1 MDLKRYRP
9 DDPALQGRE
18 VVLAS
23 DLEQLQAS
31 LTSAIALATALDG
44 NARLDERLE
53 AAGML
58 TVAQILAGAPLDA
71 FIRHAGVH
79 DLATF
84 GQWLEMRREESVR
97 LQARFALEKRDGD
110 ELYEW
115 VIAHA
120 AAFSE
125 VTINFRAACKAGDQ
139 PAHTLSLEPATKSD
153 TIQ

>member
-1 MDLKRYRP
+1 MELKRYRP

-58 TVAQILAGAPLDA
+58 TVAHILAGAPLDA

-79 DLATF
+79 DFASF
-84 GQWLEMRREESVR
+84 GQWLEMRRAESVR
-97 LQARFALEKRDGD
+97 LQARFALEKRDDD

-125 VTINFRAACKAGDQ
+125 VAINFRAASNAGDQ
-139 PAHTLSLEPATKSD
+139 LSHALSLEPATTSD

>member
-1 MDLKRYRP
+1 MELKRYRP

-79 DLATF
+79 DLASF
-84 GQWLEMRREESVR
+84 GQWLEMRRAESVR
-97 LQARFALEKRDGD
+97 LQARFALEKRDDD

-115 VIAHA
+115 VVAHA

-125 VTINFRAACKAGDQ
+125 VAINFRAASNAGDQ
-139 PAHTLSLEPATKSD
+139 LSHALSLEPATTSD

>member
-1 MDLKRYRP
+1 MELKRYRP

-31 LTSAIALATALDG
+31 LTYAIALATALDG

-79 DLATF
+79 DLASF
-84 GQWLEMRREESVR
+84 GQWLEMRRAESVR
-97 LQARFALEKRDGD
+97 LQARFALDKRDDD

-125 VTINFRAACKAGDQ
+125 VAINFRAASNAGDQ
-139 PAHTLSLEPATKSD
+139 HSHALSLEPATTSD

>member
-1 MDLKRYRP
+1 MELKRYRP

-23 DLEQLQAS
+23 DLEQLQAT

-44 NARLDERLE
+44 NARLDDRLE

-71 FIRHAGVH
+71 FIRHAGVR
-79 DLATF
+79 DLASF
-84 GQWLEMRREESVR
+84 GQWLEMRRAESVR
-97 LQARFALEKRDGD
+97 LKARFALDKREDD

-125 VTINFRAACKAGDQ
+125 VAINFRAACKAGDQ
-139 PAHTLSLEPATKSD
+139 LSHALSLEPATTSD

>member
-1 MDLKRYRP
+1 MELKRYRP
-9 DDPALQGRE
+9 DDPELQGRE

-79 DLATF
+79 DLASF
-84 GQWLEMRREESVR
+84 GQWLEMRRAESVR
-97 LQARFALEKRDGD
+97 LQARFALEKRDDD

-125 VTINFRAACKAGDQ
+125 VAINFRAASNAGDQ
-139 PAHTLSLEPATKSD
+139 LSHALSLEPATTSD

>member
-1 MDLKRYRP
+1 MELKRYRP

-31 LTSAIALATALDG
+31 QTSAIALATALDG

-79 DLATF
+79 DLASF
-84 GQWLEMRREESVR
+84 GQWLEMRRAESVR
-97 LQARFALEKRDGD
+97 LQARFALEKRDDD

-115 VIAHA
+115 VVAHA

-125 VTINFRAACKAGDQ
+125 VAINFRAASNAGDQ
-139 PAHTLSLEPATKSD
+139 LSHALSLEPATTSD

>member
-1 MDLKRYRP
+1 MELKRYRP

-31 LTSAIALATALDG
+31 LTSAIALAGALDG

-58 TVAQILAGAPLDA
+58 TVAQILAGAPLDS
-71 FIRHAGVH
+71 FVRHAGVH
-79 DLATF
+79 DLASF
-84 GQWLEMRREESVR
+84 GQWLEMRRAESVR
-97 LQARFALEKRDGD
+97 LQARFALDKQDDD

-125 VTINFRAACKAGDQ
+125 VTINFRAACK
-139 PAHTLSLEPATKSD
+139 PACVQVHDLSPELATTSD

>member
-84 GQWLEMRREESVR
+84 GQWLEMRRAESVR

-139 PAHTLSLEPATKSD
+139 PAHTLSLEPATTSD

>member
-1 MDLKRYRP
+1 MELKRYRP

-71 FIRHAGVH
+71 FIRHAGVR
-79 DLATF
+79 DLASF
-84 GQWLEMRREESVR
+84 GQWLEMRRAESVR
-97 LQARFALEKRDGD
+97 LQARFALEKRDDD

-125 VTINFRAACKAGDQ
+125 VAINFRAASNAGDQ
-139 PAHTLSLEPATKSD
+139 LSHALSLEPATTSD

>member
-1 MDLKRYRP
+1 MELKRYRP

-79 DLATF
+79 DLASF
-84 GQWLEMRREESVR
+84 GQWLEMRRAESVR
-97 LQARFALEKRDGD
+97 LQARFALDKRDDD

-125 VTINFRAACKAGDQ
+125 VAINFRAASNAGDQ
-139 PAHTLSLEPATKSD
+139 HSHALSLEPATTSD

>member
-1 MDLKRYRP
+1 MELKRYRP

-79 DLATF
+79 DLASF
-84 GQWLEMRREESVR
+84 GQWLEMRRAESVR
-97 LQARFALEKRDGD
+97 LQARFALEKRDDD

-125 VTINFRAACKAGDQ
+125 VAINFRAASNAGDQ
-139 PAHTLSLEPATKSD
+139 LSHALSLEPATTSD

>member
-1 MDLKRYRP
+1 MELKRYLP

-23 DLEQLQAS
+23 EVDQLQAS
-31 LTSAIALATALDG
+31 QASAIAVCTALDS
-44 NARLDERLE
+44 NASLDERLS

-79 DLATF
+79 DLESF
-84 GQWLEMRREESVR
+84 GQWLEMRRAETVR

-125 VTINFRAACKAGDQ
+125 VAINFRAACKSVE
-139 PAHTLSLEPATKSD
+139 LSAQNLSPEPATTSD

>member
-1 MDLKRYRP
+1 MELKRYRP

-79 DLATF
+79 DLASF
-84 GQWLEMRREESVR
+84 GQWLEMRRAESVR
-97 LQARFALEKRDGD
+97 LQARFALDKRDDD

-125 VTINFRAACKAGDQ
+125 VAINFRAASNAGDQ
-139 PAHTLSLEPATKSD
+139 LSHAPSLEPATTSN

>member
-79 DLATF
+79 DLASF
-84 GQWLEMRREESVR
+84 GQWLEMRREESVK

-139 PAHTLSLEPATKSD
+139 PAHTLTLEPATKSD
-153 TIQ
+153 TLQ

>member
-44 NARLDERLE
+44 NALLDERLE

-84 GQWLEMRREESVR
+84 GQWLEMRRAESVR

-125 VTINFRAACKAGDQ
+125 VTLNFRAACKAGDQ

>member
-1 MDLKRYRP
+1 MELKRYLP
-9 DDPALQGRE
+9 NDPAIQGRE

-23 DLEQLQAS
+23 EVEQLQQAQAS
-31 LTSAIALATALDG
+31 ALAICKTLDS
-44 NARLDERLE
+44 NTSLDERLK

-58 TVAQILAGAPLDA
+58 TVAEILAGAPLDA
-71 FIRHAGVH
+71 FIRHAGVN

-84 GQWLEMRREESVR
+84 GQWLERRRAETVR
-97 LQARFALEKRDGD
+97 MQSRFVLENREDD

-115 VIAHA
+115 VVAHA

-125 VTINFRAACKAGDQ
+125 ASINFRAACAKAELEAQ
-139 PAHTLSLEPATKSD
+139 SLTPEPAKPSD

>member
-79 DLATF
+79 DLPTF

>member
-1 MDLKRYRP
+1 MELKRYRP

-31 LTSAIALATALDG
+31 LTCAVALATALDG

-79 DLATF
+79 DLASF
-84 GQWLEMRREESVR
+84 GQWLEMRRAESVR
-97 LQARFALEKRDGD
+97 LQARFALEKRDDD

-115 VIAHA
+115 VVAHA

-125 VTINFRAACKAGDQ
+125 VAINFRAASNAGDQ
-139 PAHTLSLEPATKSD
+139 LSHALSLEPATTSD

>member
-1 MDLKRYRP
+1 MELKRYRP

-31 LTSAIALATALDG
+31 LTSAIGLATALDG

-79 DLATF
+79 DLASF
-84 GQWLEMRREESVR
+84 GQWLEMRRAESVR
-97 LQARFALEKRDGD
+97 LQARFALDKRDDD

-125 VTINFRAACKAGDQ
+125 VAINFRAASNAGDQ
-139 PAHTLSLEPATKSD
+139 HSHALSLEPATTSD

>member
-1 MDLKRYRP
+1 MELKRYRP
-9 DDPALQGRE
+9 DDPELQGRE

-23 DLEQLQAS
+23 DLEQLLAS
-31 LTSAIALATALDG
+31 LTTAVALSTALDG

-58 TVAQILAGAPLDA
+58 TVTQILAGAPLDA

-79 DLATF
+79 DLTSF
-84 GQWLEMRREESVR
+84 GQWLEMRRAESVR
-97 LQARFALEKRDGD
+97 LQARFALEKRDDD

-125 VTINFRAACKAGDQ
+125 VTINFRAACKQGEQ
-139 PAHTLSLEPATKSD
+139 PAQALSLEAATASD

>member
-1 MDLKRYRP
+1 MELKRYRP

-79 DLATF
+79 DLASF
-84 GQWLEMRREESVR
+84 GQWLEMRRAESVR
-97 LQARFALEKRDGD
+97 LQARFALEKRDDD

-115 VIAHA
+115 VVAHA

-125 VTINFRAACKAGDQ
+125 LAINFRAASNAGDQ
-139 PAHTLSLEPATKSD
+139 LSHALSLEPATTSD